1 MIAPT
6 ILLVED
12 DENVREGYAELLKR
26 AGFEVAAFADGD
38 TAIAHFDPVQTELVI
53 LDISLGDDTEAGFHL
68 CAELR
73 RRSET
78 VPIIFLT
85 CHDSDFD
92 KISGMRLGA
101 DDYITKE
108 VNVDYLIVRIKALL
122 HRNAILSR
130 RVKEK
135 PGNKILRGDLML
147 NMDTLKCTW
156 KDQPLDFNL
165 TQLWMLHDL
174 VSNRNQVRS
183 AEQIMNAANMIIQ
196 PSTVAGHIMN
206 IRKVFQTADPD
217 FSAIR
222 TERGL
227 GYRWVDEK

>member
-1 MIAPT
+1 
-6 ILLVED
+6 
-12 DENVREGYAELLKR
+12 
-26 AGFEVAAFADGD
+26 
-38 TAIAHFDPVQTELVI
+38 VI
-53 LDISLGDDTEAGFHL
+53 LDISLGDDSEAGFHL
-68 CAELR
+68 CTELR
-73 RRSET
+73 RRSES

-101 DDYITKE
+101 DDYITKD
-108 VNVDYLIVRIKALL
+108 VNVDYLVVRIRALL
-122 HRNAILSR
+122 RRVSILSKR
-130 RVKEK
+130 LKEK
-135 PGNKILRGDLML
+135 PQNKLQRGDLML

-156 KDQPLDFNL
+156 KDKPLDFSL

-183 AEQIMNAANMIIQ
+183 TEQIMDAANMTVQ

-206 IRKVFQTADPD
+206 IRKVFQTVDPN

-222 TERGL
+222 TERGI
-227 GYRWVDEK
+227 GYRWMEK